1 MNKQAVTEEVIVEP
15 NTIYLKDYRAPN
27 YWVKKVDMIFE
38 LAAKETCVT
47 STLLIE
53 RNKADSKS
61 TDISGPITD
70 AHQAPLVLDGQLLE
84 LISISINGVTLS
96 RSEYLLTDDKLT
108 IPSVPDSFK
117 LETVVKNFPEQNKAL
132 EGLYSSSAMLCT
144 QCEAEGFRRISY
156 FPDRPDVMSE
166 FTVTLIADKEKYP
179 VLLSNGNLVDS
190 GDNENGMHWAKW
202 HDPSLKPC
210 YLFALVAGQ
219 LIYKQDSFTTQSGRD
234 VDLRIY
240 VEESNAHKTDF
251 ALVCLKQ
258 AMLWDEQTYGREYDL
273 DVFMIVAVDDFNMG
287 AMENK
292 GLNIFNSSCV
302 LASPETATDANF
314 YNIQSI
320 IGHEYFHNWSGNR
333 VTCRDWF
340 QLSLKEGFTVFRD
353 QEFSADLNSRTVK
366 RIDDVN
372 VLRNHQFS
380 QDAGPLAHPIR
391 PDKYIE
397 ISNFY
402 TVTVY
407 NKGAEVVRMLHNLV
421 GGEGFRKGTDC
432 YFSRHDGQAVT
443 TEDFVKAIEDAND
456 RDFSQFQN
464 WYNQSGTPVLN
475 VKDEY
480 NAQKQVYTLTM
491 TQSFGE
497 LESQKNN
504 KPFHVPVEVG
514 LLSPDGSEMKLDIK
528 NRHVSNVTST
538 VLEISELEQSFV
550 FNNITEKPLPSL
562 LRGFSAPVKIHY
574 EYTNE
579 QLAFLMA
586 HDSDEFNRWDASQQ
600 LGVNLV
606 LGLIESLKASKKLTV
621 GDFIVNAYKSVLEN
635 KKLDMALAAQLLT
648 LPSENYIAD
657 QCAVVDVDAIYTVRK
672 FVRREL
678 AAKLETQFEA
688 IYHRNVT
695 HEDYVFNSDAMAQR
709 SLKNLCLAYL
719 AELETEKHLQHC
731 YQQFQTANNM
741 TDQLSA
747 VNILANHE
755 CEYRQV
761 ALDAFYE
768 QWKSDNQVIEKWLAI
783 QAGADLPDSLEKVK
797 SLMQHPA
804 FSMSNPNKIRAVI
817 GSFCGIN
824 AVSFHAENGEG
835 YKFLTDQVLVLD
847 KTNPQIAA
855 RLLQIM
861 IRWQRYDLARQ
872 ALMKQ
877 QFERILATKPL
888 SKDVFEIASRAI
900 H

>member
-1 MNKQAVTEEVIVEP
+1 MSEEIEIEP
-15 NTIYLKDYRAPN
+15 NTIYLKDYTAPDF
-27 YWVKKVDMIFE
+27 WVKKVGMVFE
-38 LAAKETCVT
+38 LDAKETRVT
-47 STLLIE
+47 STLQIQ
-53 RNKADSKS
+53 RNNDASKTES
-61 TDISGPITD
+61 IQS
-70 AHQAPLVLDGQLLE
+70 PLVLDGQLLE
-84 LISISINGVTLS
+84 LISVSVNNKELTD
-96 RSEYLLTDDKLT
+96 SEYVVTEDKLT
-108 IPSVPDSFK
+108 IPNVPESF
-117 LETVVKNFPEQNKAL
+117 EIVTVVKNFPEKNKAL
-132 EGLYSSSAMLCT
+132 EGLYASSAMLCT

-166 FTVTLIADKEKYP
+166 FTVTLIANKEKYP
-179 VLLSNGNLVDS
+179 VLLSNGNRVDS
-190 GDNENGMHWAKW
+190 GDSDNGKHWAKW

-219 LIYKQDSFTTQSGRD
+219 LINKQDSFTTQSGRE

-240 VEESNAHKTDF
+240 VEEANSHKTDF
-251 ALVCLKQ
+251 ALACLKQ
-258 AMLWDEQTYGREYDL
+258 SMLWDEQTYGREYDL

-353 QEFSADLNSRTVK
+353 QEFSSDLNSRAVK

-372 VLRNHQFS
+372 VLRNHQFA

-407 NKGAEVVRMLHNLV
+407 NKGAEIVRMLHNLV

-443 TEDFVKAIEDAND
+443 TEDFVKALEDTNN

-464 WYNQSGTPVLN
+464 WYNQSGTPVLTF
-475 VKDEY
+475 KDEY
-480 NAQKQVYTLTM
+480 NAQQQTYTLTSI
-491 TQSFGE
+491 QSFGE

-504 KPFHVPVEVG
+504 KPFHVPVEIG
-514 LLSPDGSEMKLDIK
+514 LLGSAGNEMQLDIADS
-528 NRHVSNVTST
+528 HVSNVTST
-538 VLEISELEQSFV
+538 VLEITEPEQSFI
-550 FNNITEKPLPSL
+550 FNNIKEKPLPSL

-574 EYTNE
+574 EYTRE
-579 QLAFLMA
+579 DLAFLMA

-600 LGVNLV
+600 LGIKLV
-606 LGLIESLKASKKLTV
+606 LSLMDAHKDNKELIV
-621 GDFIVNAYKSVLEN
+621 DDFILNAYKSVLEN
-635 KKLDMALAAQLLT
+635 KELDMALAAQLLT
-648 LPSENYIAD
+648 LPSESYIAD
-657 QCAVVDVDAIYTVRK
+657 QCAIVDVDAIHTVRK
-672 FVRREL
+672 FVRRQL
-678 AAKLETQFEA
+678 AEQLETEFESC
-688 IYHRNVT
+688 YHRNVT
-695 HEDYVFNSDAMAQR
+695 HEDYVFNSEAMAQR

-719 AELETEKHLQHC
+719 AELETEKHLQQC

-755 CEYRQV
+755 CEYRQI
-761 ALDAFYE
+761 ALDDFYE
-768 QWKSDNQVIEKWLAI
+768 QWRSDNQVVEKWLAI
-783 QAGADLPDSLEKVK
+783 QSGADLPASLLKVK
-797 SLMQHPA
+797 KLMQHPA

-835 YKFLTDQVLVLD
+835 YEFLTDQVLVLD
-847 KTNPQIAA
+847 KSNPQIAA

-861 IRWQRYDLARQ
+861 IRWQRYDQSRQ
-872 ALMKQ
+872 ALMKK
-877 QFERILATKPL
+877 QFKRILKTKPL

-900 H
+900 S

>member
-1 MNKQAVTEEVIVEP
+1 MSEEIEIEP
-15 NTIYLKDYRAPN
+15 NTIYLKDYTAPDF
-27 YWVKKVDMIFE
+27 WVKKVGMVFE
-38 LAAKETCVT
+38 LDAKETRVT
-47 STLLIE
+47 STLQIQ
-53 RNKADSKS
+53 RNNDASKTES
-61 TDISGPITD
+61 IQS
-70 AHQAPLVLDGQLLE
+70 PLVLDGQLLE
-84 LISISINGVTLS
+84 LISVSVNNKELTD
-96 RSEYLLTDDKLT
+96 SEYVVTEDKLT
-108 IPSVPDSFK
+108 IPNVPESF
-117 LETVVKNFPEQNKAL
+117 EIVTVVKNFPEKNKAL
-132 EGLYSSSAMLCT
+132 EGLYASSAMLCT

-166 FTVTLIADKEKYP
+166 FTVTLIANKEKYP
-179 VLLSNGNLVDS
+179 VLLSNGNRVDS
-190 GDNENGMHWAKW
+190 GDSDNGKHWAKW

-219 LIYKQDSFTTQSGRD
+219 LINKQDSFTTQSGRE

-240 VEESNAHKTDF
+240 VEEANSHKTDF
-251 ALVCLKQ
+251 ALACLKQ
-258 AMLWDEQTYGREYDL
+258 SMLWDEQTYGREYDL

-353 QEFSADLNSRTVK
+353 QEFSSDLNSRAVK

-372 VLRNHQFS
+372 VLRNHQFA

-407 NKGAEVVRMLHNLV
+407 NKGAEIVRMLHNLV
-421 GGEGFRKGTDC
+421 GGEGFRRGTDC

-443 TEDFVKAIEDAND
+443 TEDFVKALEDTNN

-464 WYNQSGTPVLN
+464 WYNQSGTPVLTF
-475 VKDEY
+475 KDEY
-480 NAQKQVYTLTM
+480 NAQQQTYTLTSI
-491 TQSFGE
+491 QSFGE

-504 KPFHVPVEVG
+504 KPFHVPVEIG
-514 LLSPDGSEMKLDIK
+514 LLGSAGNEMQLDIADS
-528 NRHVSNVTST
+528 HVSNVTST
-538 VLEISELEQSFV
+538 VLEITEPEQSFI
-550 FNNITEKPLPSL
+550 FNNIKEKPLPSL

-574 EYTNE
+574 EYTRE
-579 QLAFLMA
+579 DLAFLMA

-600 LGVNLV
+600 LGIKLV
-606 LGLIESLKASKKLTV
+606 LSLMDAHKENKELIV
-621 GDFIVNAYKSVLEN
+621 DDFILNAYKSVLEN
-635 KKLDMALAAQLLT
+635 KELDMALAAQLLT
-648 LPSENYIAD
+648 LPSESYIAD
-657 QCAVVDVDAIYTVRK
+657 QCAIVDVDAIHTVRK
-672 FVRREL
+672 FVRRQL
-678 AAKLETQFEA
+678 AEQLETEFESC
-688 IYHRNVT
+688 YHRNVT
-695 HEDYVFNSDAMAQR
+695 HEDYVFNSEAMAQR

-719 AELETEKHLQHC
+719 AELETEKHLQQC

-755 CEYRQV
+755 CEYRRL
-761 ALDAFYE
+761 ALDDFYE
-768 QWKSDNQVIEKWLAI
+768 QWKSDNQVVEKWLAI
-783 QAGADLPDSLEKVK
+783 QSGADLPASLLKVK
-797 SLMQHPA
+797 KLMQHPA

-835 YKFLTDQVLVLD
+835 YEFLTDQVLVLD
-847 KTNPQIAA
+847 KSNPQIAA

-861 IRWQRYDLARQ
+861 IRWQRYDQSRQ
-872 ALMKQ
+872 ALMKK
-877 QFERILATKPL
+877 QFKRILKTKPL

-900 H
+900 S

>member
-1 MNKQAVTEEVIVEP
+1 MNKSVVSEKVELKEMEP
-15 NTIYLKDYRAPN
+15 NTIYLKDYSAPD
-27 YWVKKVDMIFE
+27 YWVRSVEMVFE
-38 LAAKETCVT
+38 LDAAETRVI
-47 STLLIE
+47 STLKIE
-53 RNKADSKS
+53 RNKEALKNNVKS
-61 TDISGPITD
+61 
-70 AHQAPLVLDGQLLE
+70 PLVLNGQLLE
-84 LISISINGVTLS
+84 LISVRIDGKV
-96 RSEYLLTDDKLT
+96 LTDSDYIKTEDTLT
-108 IPSVPDSFK
+108 IPNVTEKFEI
-117 LETVVKNFPEQNKAL
+117 ETVVKNFPEKNKAL
-132 EGLYSSSAMLCT
+132 EGLYASSAMLCT

-166 FTVTLIADKEKYP
+166 FTVTLIANKEKYP

-190 GDNENGMHWAKW
+190 GDGENGSHWAKW
-202 HDPSLKPC
+202 HDPSLKPS

-219 LIYKQDSFTTQSGRD
+219 LVNKQDTFVTMSGRE

-240 VEESNAHKTDF
+240 VEKRNAHKTDF

-353 QEFSADLNSRTVK
+353 QEFSSDLNSRAVK

-421 GGEGFRKGTDC
+421 GNDGFRKGTDL

-443 TEDFVKAIEDAND
+443 TEDFVKAIEDANN
-456 RDFSQFQN
+456 RNFSQFKN
-464 WYNQSGTPVLN
+464 WYNQSGTPVISF
-475 VKDEY
+475 KDEY
-480 NAQKQVYTLTM
+480 NEQDKTYTLT
-491 TQSFGE
+491 TLQSFAE
-497 LESQKNN
+497 VESQKNN
-504 KPFHVPVEVG
+504 KAFHVPVEVG
-514 LLSPDGSEMKLDIK
+514 LLASDGSDMLLNISDSEI
-528 NRHVSNVTST
+528 SNETSA
-538 VLEISELEQSFV
+538 VLEITDLEQTFT

-562 LRGFSAPVKIHY
+562 LRGFSSPVKVNY
-574 EYTNE
+574 EYSSE
-579 QLAFLMA
+579 ELAFLMA
-586 HDSDEFNRWDASQQ
+586 HDSDDFNRWDASQQ
-600 LGVNLV
+600 LGVQLV
-606 LGLIESLKASKKLTV
+606 LSLIEYQNSRKELIID
-621 GDFIVNAYKSVLEN
+621 DFIINAYRSVLEN
-635 KKLDMALAAQLLT
+635 KSLDKALAAQLLT

-657 QCAVVDVDAIYTVRK
+657 QCDVVDVDAIHSVRK
-672 FVRREL
+672 FVKRKLSEEL
-678 AAKLETQFEA
+678 ESEFEA
-688 IYHRNVT
+688 CYHRNVT
-695 HEDYVFNSDAMAQR
+695 HDDYEFNSNAMAQR
-709 SLKNLCLAYL
+709 SLKNLCLSYL
-719 AELETEKHLQHC
+719 AELETEKHLQNC

-747 VNILANHE
+747 VNVLANHE
-755 CEYRQV
+755 CEYRQK

-768 QWKSDNQVIEKWLAI
+768 QWKMDNQVVEKWLAI
-783 QAGADLPDSLEKVK
+783 QSSADLPDSLARVK
-797 SLMQHPA
+797 TLMQHPA

-817 GSFCGIN
+817 GSFCASN
-824 AVSFHAENGEG
+824 AVSFHAKNGEG
-835 YKFLTDQVLVLD
+835 YQFLTEQVLELD
-847 KTNPQIAA
+847 KANPQIAA
-855 RLLQIM
+855 RLIQIM
-861 IRWQRYDLARQ
+861 IRWQRYDVSRQ
-872 ALMKQ
+872 ALMKK
-877 QFERILATKPL
+877 QFERILETTPL
-888 SKDVFEIASRAI
+888 SKDVFEIATRAI
-900 H
+900 R